1 MSTAMNLLDGLC
13 WSSKAV
19 TSCWNIDPPSQ
30 GLVRLSEA
38 MLVHVVVPQ
47 THVSNSF
54 QLHFEW

>member
-1 MSTAMNLLDGLC
+1 
-13 WSSKAV
+13 
-19 TSCWNIDPPSQ
+19 
-30 GLVRLSEA
+30 LSEA